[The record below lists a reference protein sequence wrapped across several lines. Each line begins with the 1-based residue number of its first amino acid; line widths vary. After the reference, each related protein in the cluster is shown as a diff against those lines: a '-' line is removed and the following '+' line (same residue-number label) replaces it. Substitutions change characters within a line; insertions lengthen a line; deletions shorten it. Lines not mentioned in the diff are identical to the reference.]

1 MSHPINKLKELSA
14 LVLSIARSRATGTLK
29 VSSSDDYTKQFF
41 FNQGYLADL
50 DTGREDTVLEA
61 ALLSTEL
68 FAEKDQKRAGKMAA
82 KADTPVGAA
91 LLELNIVPEDEIP
104 DLLQRQLADE
114 FCESFEWEIETVE
127 FFEHNVDE
135 RLETFFSELSDLFEV
150 LVDPEAVYLEAARRS
165 DRWDLVTQN
174 FSMLCD
180 VVYANPSSFRYF
192 REQDQYP
199 DEHAVVSMADGT
211 KDVEEVITGSGIDPF
226 EALIVLR
233 TLQGRGELELINPV
247 QMFQLGMECVE
258 SSRFE
263 KAARLFRRAH
273 ERGLDD
279 FDVQLKLAQTLD
291 SLGKIHEA
299 IDRYLQ
305 FSEKCLAQ
313 FRADDAIRSLRR
325 VIKLDPDL
333 LGAQEKLLEVLLSQH
348 RGVEALE
355 QGVDLADKCAR
366 RGDPRGALD
375 LLLRVRELNP
385 RDLKLQQKIID
396 LAETCGDHA
405 MVCAEREIL
414 AKNCDERKDAELALE
429 IYQKMFCDGNN
440 SLEVR
445 LKLVDLHAARGNR
458 QKVLDHIASML
469 NLPEKTRVKDP
480 GTLLKLHKTVCE
492 LKPKDIRSNRWLADY
507 YAKNDQNEEAVQTLV
522 SWIGYLESDG
532 DLDQVAHAYERL
544 ITLHDLP
551 EHRWGLAKTLEKLG
565 RLAECRRELRSLA
578 NLEFRRKDFDEAS
591 SALEYILKTAP
602 LDVETRKMQA
612 DLYEAQEKPRLAAK
626 VHEEIALLSMLAG
639 NIQEAEPYCR
649 RLGPDRPGVAE
660 VVRKLGQLCLE
671 KGDRQ
676 KAIEQ
681 LLKAAKIHLEQE
693 NYGLYRTSLDELL
706 AVEPSHT
713 EGRALLAELQ
723 AKETRAAALSSDV
736 AAEDPVQPSTTGVE
750 EAEAAPEAEE
760 APKADAAPEAKAAPA
775 PDVTVA
781 ATAPMLEVTPHV
793 TTGRVER
800 EPFQH
805 ARPVKTSVSGIMAR
819 LKMLKAGGGSGSPII
834 VRSGG
839 GSSGAADEPKPEGA
853 TAAQDGQAPASD
865 ADGVTVQWASSNK
878 ALSSAAVRL
887 KALAGKKAHDVCSDA
902 SSGAGEAASAV
913 SGAVAPQTVKKM
925 KLGPSAS
932 KLAELRKA
940 APAG

>member
-313 FRADDAIRSLRR
+313 FRADVL
-325 VIKLDPDL
+325 K
-333 LGAQEKLLEVLLSQH
+333 EVAEVAEDGE
-348 RGVEALE
+348 RAEDGVL
-355 QGVDLADKCAR
+355 
-366 RGDPRGALD
+366 ALD
-375 LLLRVRELNP
+375 
-385 RDLKLQQKIID
+385 
-396 LAETCGDHA
+396 
-405 MVCAEREIL
+405 
-414 AKNCDERKDAELALE
+414 
-429 IYQKMFCDGNN
+429 
-440 SLEVR
+440 EVVASHGR
-445 LKLVDLHAARGNR
+445 RGNR
-458 QKVLDHIASML
+458 
-469 NLPEKTRVKDP
+469 
-480 GTLLKLHKTVCE
+480 G
-492 LKPKDIRSNRWLADY
+492 ADR
-507 YAKNDQNEEAVQTLV
+507 
-522 SWIGYLESDG
+522 
-532 DLDQVAHAYERL
+532 ERA
-544 ITLHDLP
+544 T
-551 EHRWGLAKTLEKLG
+551 
-565 RLAECRRELRSLA
+565 
-578 NLEFRRKDFDEAS
+578 
-591 SALEYILKTAP
+591 
-602 LDVETRKMQA
+602 
-612 DLYEAQEKPRLAAK
+612 
-626 VHEEIALLSMLAG
+626 
-639 NIQEAEPYCR
+639 
-649 RLGPDRPGVAE
+649 
-660 VVRKLGQLCLE
+660 
-671 KGDRQ
+671 
-676 KAIEQ
+676 
-681 LLKAAKIHLEQE
+681 
-693 NYGLYRTSLDELL
+693 
-706 AVEPSHT
+706 PSHVVAYLR
-713 EGRALLAELQ
+713 GR
-723 AKETRAAALSSDV
+723 R
-736 AAEDPVQPSTTGVE
+736 G
-750 EAEAAPEAEE
+750 
-760 APKADAAPEAKAAPA
+760 
-775 PDVTVA
+775 
-781 ATAPMLEVTPHV
+781 
-793 TTGRVER
+793 
-800 EPFQH
+800 
-805 ARPVKTSVSGIMAR
+805 
-819 LKMLKAGGGSGSPII
+819 
-834 VRSGG
+834 
-839 GSSGAADEPKPEGA
+839 
-853 TAAQDGQAPASD
+853 
-865 ADGVTVQWASSNK
+865 
-878 ALSSAAVRL
+878 
-887 KALAGKKAHDVCSDA
+887 
-902 SSGAGEAASAV
+902 
-913 SGAVAPQTVKKM
+913 
-925 KLGPSAS
+925 
-932 KLAELRKA
+932 
-940 APAG
+940 